1 MVNRTM
7 QAKAMKRRRQ
17 LRRLPRRLDDDV
29 PGQFE
34 KHSGTAIPK
43 RLLAEGVS
51 APRQP
56 NRELMEGYK
65 HRSKSLER
73 DEHEDN
79 LLILLF
85 YGRLS
90 FPGVSPSRKE
100 VIEHIA
106 RIKAVSEELRS
117 FDILCNRVHRAR
129 VFYNSQKTKFILSYE
144 NYKEGVIRTSMTYQ
158 FRQNLIDDFRKDKL
172 VWVEIRSSG

>member
-1 MVNRTM
+1 MGNRTM
-7 QAKAMKRRRQ
+7 QAKARKRLLQ

-29 PGQFE
+29 PGVFE
-34 KHSGTAIPK
+34 KHSGSPIPK
-43 RLLAEGVS
+43 RLLAEGVV

-65 HRSKSLER
+65 HRAKSLER

-79 LLILLF
+79 LLILHF

-100 VIEHIA
+100 VLEHIA
-106 RIKAVSEELRS
+106 RVRAVSEELRS

-129 VFYNSQKTKFILSYE
+129 VFYNLQRTKFIISYE
-144 NYKEGVIRTSMTYQ
+144 NFKEGVIRTSMTYTY
-158 FRQNLIDDFRKDKL
+158 RQHLIDDFRRDKL
-172 VWVEIRSSG
+172 VWVEIKSSG